1 MMEQVEA
8 SMKRFFRLKRSRGAR
23 QRLFDF
29 LDRSRR
35 RQRAFKVAILGLT
48 CLAIALVLGAMP
60 KGRYV
65 VAAAQLS
72 ARKVVRVMVGLP
84 TPREE
89 IDNNWRR
96 FRMEGIAESKKALVQ
111 VFAKASPG
119 NQRLMRYAGLDPEH
133 GLLRWGNYDRTLLL
147 PSTVFEADDNGR
159 SYRFRPCV
167 DSIWLRQITIQSGV
181 LMFFQVKDG
190 PELAEAI
197 RGTEAIPVLESRQ
210 STNSWGLRGPEPE
223 LDAPLRGIVLG
234 DSFMQGM
241 FIGDDETPP
250 ECLRHDLESRRKT
263 KVSILNT
270 GHIGYSPEQYYYSL
284 VEYADRFRPH
294 FVVVSVFGND
304 FAGEIADVVS
314 RGKGDWDEGKY
325 WLDQII
331 SLCLARGWTYLIVP
345 VPYEPV
351 LLGRRR
357 AGFYPGTISTIL
369 GTNALNFLDPSDGLL
384 DDFLE
389 LAVEGERI
397 GKRPYGCP
405 LFNVHINDGHFSKLG
420 SQSWARIVGRR
431 LELLLERTQSLD
443 DAMGSSEYRPPV
455 ETTLGQKK
463 TAFAPPH
470 AGANNPDLTGEER

>member
-1 MMEQVEA
+1 
-8 SMKRFFRLKRSRGAR
+8 MKRFYNRKRSDGAR
-23 QRLFDF
+23 QQLFEF

-35 RQRAFKVAILGLT
+35 RQRAFKLAILGLT
-48 CLAIALVLGAMP
+48 SIVIALVLGLLP

-65 VAAAQLS
+65 VAAAQS
-72 ARKVVRVMVGLP
+72 KARQAVRSVVGLP
-84 TPREE
+84 IPREE
-89 IDNNWRR
+89 IDENWRR
-96 FRMEGIAESKKALVQ
+96 FRLDGIAESKKALVQ
-111 VFAKASPG
+111 VYAKASAG
-119 NQRLMRYAGLDPEH
+119 NKQLMRYAGLDPGH

-147 PSTVFEADDNGR
+147 PSTVFEADEKGR

-181 LMFFQVKDG
+181 LMFFQVRDG
-190 PELAEAI
+190 PQLAEAI
-197 RGTEAIPVLESRQ
+197 RGTEAIPVVESRQ

-250 ECLRHDLESRRKT
+250 ECLRHELESHLKI

-284 VEYADRFRPH
+284 IEYADRFRPH
-294 FVVVSVFGND
+294 FVIVSVFGND
-304 FAGEIADVVS
+304 FAGEIADVVT
-314 RGKGDWDEGKY
+314 RGKGDWNEGKY
-325 WLDQII
+325 WLDRII
-331 SLCLARGWTYLIVP
+331 SLCLARGWTSLIVP

-357 AGFYPGTISTIL
+357 AGHYPGMISTIL
-369 GTNALNFLDPSDGLL
+369 ETNALSFLDPSDDLL
-384 DDFLE
+384 NDFLE
-389 LAVEGERI
+389 LAVDGERI
-397 GKRPYGCP
+397 GKKPYGCP
-405 LFNVHINDGHFSKLG
+405 LFNVKIGDSHFSALG

-443 DAMGSSEYRPPV
+443 DTLRSGEGRPS
-455 ETTLGQKK
+455 LGQKT
-463 TAFAPPH
+463 TAVEPLHHGTTSTNLA
-470 AGANNPDLTGEER
+470 GEER

>member
-1 MMEQVEA
+1 
-8 SMKRFFRLKRSRGAR
+8 MKRFYRLKRSSGAR

-35 RQRAFKVAILGLT
+35 RQRAFKLTILGLT
-48 CLAIALVLGAMP
+48 CLVIALVLGLLP

-65 VAAAQLS
+65 VAAAQS
-72 ARKVVRVMVGLP
+72 TARHAVRGVVGLR

-89 IDNNWRR
+89 IDANWRR
-96 FRMEGIAESKKALVQ
+96 FRLDGIAESKKALVQ
-111 VFAKASPG
+111 VFAKASAG
-119 NQRLMRYAGLDPEH
+119 NQRLMRYAGLDPDH

-147 PSTVFEADDNGR
+147 PSTVFEADNNGR
-159 SYRFRPCV
+159 SYRFRACT
-167 DSIWLRQITIQSGV
+167 DSIWLRQITIKSGV
-181 LMFFQVKDG
+181 LMFFQVMDG
-190 PELAEAI
+190 PQLAEAI

-250 ECLRHDLESRRKT
+250 ECLRHDLESRLKI
-263 KVSILNT
+263 KVSIVNT
-270 GHIGYSPEQYYYSL
+270 GHIGYSPEQYFYSL

-304 FAGEIADVVS
+304 FAGEIADVVTL
-314 RGKGDWDEGKY
+314 GKGDWDEGKY
-325 WLDQII
+325 WLDKIV
-331 SLCLARGWTYLIVP
+331 SLCMARGWTYVIVP

-351 LLGRRR
+351 LLGRRK
-357 AGFYPGTISTIL
+357 AGHFPGTISTIL
-369 GTNALNFLDPSDGLL
+369 ETNAFNFLDPSDGLL

-389 LAVEGERI
+389 LAVEGERV

-405 LFNVHINDGHFSKLG
+405 LFNVHIGDGHFSALG
-420 SQSWARIVGRR
+420 SRSWARIVGRR

-443 DAMGSSEYRPPV
+443 NVIRSSEAPRRDDAN
-455 ETTLGQKK
+455 LGQTNTPSEPRHTGTTK
-463 TAFAPPH
+463 
-470 AGANNPDLTGEER
+470 PDLAGEER

>member
-1 MMEQVEA
+1 
-8 SMKRFFRLKRSRGAR
+8 MKRFYRLKRSRGAR
-23 QRLFDF
+23 QRIFDF

-35 RQRAFKVAILGLT
+35 RQRSFKLAILGLT
-48 CLAIALVLGAMP
+48 SLAIAIVLGVLP
-60 KGRYV
+60 KGRNV
-65 VAAAQLS
+65 VAAAKS
-72 ARKVVRVMVGLP
+72 TARQVVRGVVGFP

-89 IDNNWRR
+89 IDARWRQ
-96 FRMEGIAESKKALVQ
+96 FRLDGIAESKKALVQ
-111 VFAKASPG
+111 IFAKASPG
-119 NQRLMRYAGLDPEH
+119 NQRLMRYAGLDPDH

-159 SYRFRPCV
+159 SYRFRPCT

-181 LMFFQVKDG
+181 LMFFQVTDG
-190 PELAEAI
+190 PQLAEAI

-250 ECLRHDLESRRKT
+250 ESLRHELESRLKI
-263 KVSILNT
+263 KVSIVNT
-270 GHIGYSPEQYYYSL
+270 GHLGYSPEQYYYSL

-304 FAGEIADVVS
+304 FAGEIGDVVTL
-314 RGKGDWDEGKY
+314 GKGDWDEAKY
-325 WLDQII
+325 WLDKIMA
-331 SLCLARGWTYLIVP
+331 LCRSRGWTYLIVP

-351 LLGRRR
+351 LLGRRK
-357 AGFYPGTISTIL
+357 AGHYPGMVSTIL
-369 GTNALNFLDPSDGLL
+369 ETNALNFLDPSDGLL

-405 LFNVHINDGHFSKLG
+405 LFNVHIGDGHFSALG
-420 SQSWARIVGRR
+420 SRSWARIVGRR
-431 LELLLERTQSLD
+431 LELLLDGIESLD
-443 DAMGSSEYRPPV
+443 DAMLSSKRPPGV
-455 ETTLGQKK
+455 EAGMGRTNTAIEPRRTGTTQ
-463 TAFAPPH
+463 
-470 AGANNPDLTGEER
+470 PDRAGEER

>member
-1 MMEQVEA
+1 
-8 SMKRFFRLKRSRGAR
+8 MKRFSRLTRSSSAR

-35 RQRAFKVAILGLT
+35 RQRAFKLTILGLT
-48 CLAIALVLGAMP
+48 SLVIALVLGLPP

-65 VAAAQLS
+65 VAAAQS
-72 ARKVVRVMVGLP
+72 TARQAVRTALGLP
-84 TPREE
+84 TPRRE
-89 IDNNWRR
+89 IDERWRR
-96 FRMEGIAESKKALVQ
+96 FRLDGIAESKKALVQ
-111 VFAKASPG
+111 VFARASPG

-159 SYRFRPCV
+159 SYRFRPCT

-190 PELAEAI
+190 PQLAEAI

-241 FIGDDETPP
+241 FIGDDVTPP
-250 ECLRHDLESRRKT
+250 ECLRHELENHLKIR
-263 KVSILNT
+263 VSILNT
-270 GHIGYSPEQYYYSL
+270 GHLGYSPEQYYYSL

-304 FAGEIADVVS
+304 FAGEIGDVVTL
-314 RGKGDWDEGKY
+314 GKGDWDEGKY
-325 WLDQII
+325 WLDKTI

-351 LLGRRR
+351 LLGRRK
-357 AGFYPGTISTIL
+357 AGYYPGTISTIL

-389 LAVEGERI
+389 LAVEGERS

-405 LFNVHINDGHFSKLG
+405 LFNVHIGDGHFSALG
-420 SQSWARIVGRR
+420 SQSWARTVGRR
-431 LELLLERTQSLD
+431 LELLLESTRSLD
-443 DAMGSSEYRPPV
+443 DVMHSSEDPPSANASP
-455 ETTLGQKK
+455 GQTK
-463 TAFAPPH
+463 TAIERRH
-470 AGANNPDLTGEER
+470 TRTTEPDRAREDR